1 VSDTHASSEQLSR
14 LIDGDLGL
22 AERAAVLDHINHCP
36 ACAAEQARV
45 VEVSAALRGVA
56 AARWSEAQT
65 AALVA
70 HLPPDAARAP
80 RSAGRGLPVRLAA
93 LLVATLTLAG
103 AVAFV
108 VSVPVGPL
116 VAGSL
121 WQAFAWL
128 PPIGGTS
135 ALGAGAALV
144 AISLLA
150 PLLAYP
156 LARWR

>member
-1 VSDTHASSEQLSR
+1 VSDAHASPEQLSR
-14 LIDGDLGL
+14 LLDGDLGL
-22 AERAAVLDHINHCP
+22 AERAAVLDHIGHCP
-36 ACAAEQARV
+36 GCASEQARI
-45 VEVSAALRGVA
+45 VEVSAALRSA
-56 AARWSEAQT
+56 PATSWSETQI

-70 HLPPDAARAP
+70 RLPSGPPSQP
-80 RSAGRGLPVRLAA
+80 RSAGRPLAA
-93 LLVATLTLAG
+93 MLVATLGLAV

-108 VSVPVGPL
+108 VRVPVGPL

-121 WQAFAWL
+121 WQAFAWV

-135 ALGAGAALV
+135 ALRAGATLV

>member
-22 AERAAVLDHINHCP
+22 TERAAVLDHIAHCT
-36 ACAAEQARV
+36 ACAAAQARV

-56 AARWSEAQT
+56 AVRWSEAQT
-65 AALVA
+65 AALVER
-70 HLPPDAARAP
+70 LPSGATGAP
-80 RSAGRGLPVRLAA
+80 RSAGGRLSVRLAA
-93 LLVATLTLAG
+93 LLVASLALAG

-108 VSVPVGPL
+108 VRVPVGPL

-135 ALGAGAALV
+135 ALGAGTALV

>member
-1 VSDTHASSEQLSR
+1 VSDAHASPEQLSR

-22 AERAAVLDHINHCP
+22 AERAAVLDHIGHCP
-36 ACAAEQARV
+36 RCAAEQARV
-45 VEVSAALRGVA
+45 VEVSAALRSVPA
-56 AARWSEAQT
+56 VRWSEAQA

-70 HLPPDAARAP
+70 RLPSSPTSPP
-80 RSAGRGLPVRLAA
+80 RSAGRPLAA
-93 LLVATLTLAG
+93 MLVAALALAV

-121 WQAFAWL
+121 WQAFSWV
-128 PPIGGTS
+128 PPISGTS
-135 ALGAGAALV
+135 ALRAGATLV

>member
-22 AERAAVLDHINHCP
+22 AERAAVLNHIAHCP
-36 ACAAEQARV
+36 RCAAEQARV
-45 VEVSAALRGVA
+45 VEVSAALRGIA
-56 AARWSEAQT
+56 AVRWSEAQT
-65 AALVA
+65 AALVEQ
-70 HLPPDAARAP
+70 LPSGATRAP
-80 RSAGRGLPVRLAA
+80 QSAGRRLPVRLAA

-108 VSVPVGPL
+108 VRVPVGPL

>member
-1 VSDTHASSEQLSR
+1 VSDAHASPEQLSR

-22 AERAAVLDHINHCP
+22 AERAAVLDHIDHCP
-36 ACAAEQARV
+36 RCAAEQARV
-45 VEVSAALRGVA
+45 VDVSAALRSA
-56 AARWSEAQT
+56 PAARWSDTQI

-70 HLPPDAARAP
+70 RLPSGPTSRP
-80 RSAGRGLPVRLAA
+80 RSAGRPLAA
-93 LLVATLTLAG
+93 MLAAALALAV

-108 VSVPVGPL
+108 ISIPVGPL

-121 WQAFAWL
+121 WQAFAWV

-135 ALGAGAALV
+135 ALRAGATLV

>member
-1 VSDTHASSEQLSR
+1 MSDLHASTEQLSR
-14 LIDGDLGL
+14 LIDGDLAL
-22 AERAAVLDHINHCP
+22 AERTAVLDHVGHCP
-36 ACAAEQARV
+36 RCAAEQARL
-45 VEVSAALRGVA
+45 VEVAAALRGIPAV
-56 AARWSEAQT
+56 RWSEAQT

-70 HLPPDAARAP
+70 RLPSDATRAP
-80 RSAGRGLPVRLAA
+80 RSAGRRLPVRLAA
-93 LLVATLTLAG
+93 MLVAALTLAG

-150 PLLAYP
+150 PVIAYP

>member
-1 VSDTHASSEQLSR
+1 MSDTHASSEQLSR

-36 ACAAEQARV
+36 GCAAEQARV

-56 AARWSEAQT
+56 AVRWSEAQT
-65 AALVA
+65 AALVE
-70 HLPPDAARAP
+70 HLPSGATRAP
-80 RSAGRGLPVRLAA
+80 RSAGRGLSVRLAT

-103 AVAFV
+103 AVVFV
-108 VSVPVGPL
+108 VEVPVGPL